1 MLPILFTFTDV
12 LVHVGT
18 HDLEQ
23 VFSLGSLG
31 CTSPQSISIRESA
44 LGSFDMNLTFR
55 QDCISCLKA
64 IS

>member
-12 LVHVGT
+12 QVHVGT

-23 VFSLGSLG
+23 VFSLESLG

-44 LGSFDMNLTFR
+44 LGSFDMNPSF
-55 QDCISCLKA
+55 
-64 IS
+64 